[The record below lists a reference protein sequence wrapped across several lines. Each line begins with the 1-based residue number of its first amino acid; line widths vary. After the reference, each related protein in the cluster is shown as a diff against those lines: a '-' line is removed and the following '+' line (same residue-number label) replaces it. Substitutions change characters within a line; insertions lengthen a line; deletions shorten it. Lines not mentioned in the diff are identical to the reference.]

1 MFFSAIKNT
10 YSDQWGAPDSKLLS
24 VTAMNGFI
32 IAYNRQLAK
41 NGVQD
46 FAFYREC
53 FEKMDMDF
61 SKDNFPYTSSQYRK
75 FSNEVLQR
83 AFGFTEEELGEY

>member
-1 MFFSAIKNT
+1 
-10 YSDQWGAPDSKLLS
+10 
-24 VTAMNGFI
+24 MNGFI

-61 SKDNFPYTSSQYRK
+61 SKDMFVKYDRLRSKKRK
-75 FSNEVLQR
+75 RNVMF
-83 AFGFTEEELGEY
+83 

>member
-1 MFFSAIKNT
+1 MEWFEKMSGG
-10 YSDQWGAPDSKLLS
+10 QS
-24 VTAMNGFI
+24 VTVGKRVPVYKSCRNQKFGNATET
-32 IAYNRQLAK
+32 
-41 NGVQD
+41 QD